1 MKRLTFVLEELK
13 ESLFMALGAINA
25 HKLRS
30 ALTLLGVLV
39 GVFSIIVVMTAMRA
53 MQTKIETDMNRLG
66 ASTFKIQT
74 WPEINFEG
82 PEGWQKYARR
92 KQITLE
98 QGLAVV
104 QRATLPLHI
113 GLESDL
119 TQATVRS
126 DFNKGMPSVWLEGE
140 TEGSFPAKN
149 WNIGDGRSFQEA
161 DMDGERSICVL
172 GNTVATNLFPFSSA
186 VGKHISVDNMDY
198 MVVGVLERNGAMSG
212 GRQDDFVILPLPTGL
227 ERYVEKRWVDLAIL
241 VQARDAASYDDTVD
255 QVRGIMRL
263 LRKAPPGSED
273 DFEIISNDSLMDQ
286 MRTITHNIKFGISL
300 VSSIALVAAG
310 IGIMNI
316 MLVSVTERTREIGVR
331 RAIGAKKR
339 NIMAQFIMEAIMLCE
354 VGGVIGV
361 VCGVFGGDVAAHF
374 MNLPQVL
381 PLDWIIIGL
390 VICSIVGIVFGAYPA
405 FKAANLDPIESL
417 RYE

>member
-1 MKRLTFVLEELK
+1 MKSVTLFLEELK
-13 ESLFMALGAINA
+13 ESLFMALGAIAA

-53 MQTKIETDMNRLG
+53 MQTRIEMDMNRLG

-92 KQITLE
+92 KRVTLALGNE
-98 QGLAVV
+98 VIK
-104 QRATLPLHI
+104 RATLPLNV
-113 GLESDL
+113 GLETDL
-119 TQATVRS
+119 TEATVRS
-126 DFNKGMPSVWLEGE
+126 DFNKGMPNVWLQGE
-140 TEGSFPAKN
+140 TEGSFPAEN
-149 WNIGDGRSFQEA
+149 WVIGEGRSFTEA

-186 VGKHISVDNMDY
+186 VGKHISVNNLDY
-198 MVVGVLERNGAMSG
+198 MVVGVLEPNGAMSG
-212 GRQDDFVILPLPTGL
+212 GRQDSFVILPLPTGL
-227 ERYVEKRWVDLAIL
+227 QRYVDKRWVDIAIL
-241 VQARDAASYDDTVD
+241 VQARSAADYDNTVD
-255 QVRGIMRL
+255 QVRGILRL
-263 LRKAPPGSED
+263 LRKVPPGAED

-286 MRTITHNIKFGISL
+286 MRSITHNIKFGISL
-300 VSSIALVAAG
+300 VSSIALMAAG

-331 RAIGAKKR
+331 RAIGARKR

-354 VGGVIGV
+354 VGGVVGV
-361 VCGVFGGDVAAHF
+361 ICGVAGGDLAAHF

-381 PLDWIIIGL
+381 PVDWIVIGL

-405 FKAANLDPIESL
+405 YKAANLDPIESL

>member
-1 MKRLTFVLEELK
+1 MKRVTLFFDELM
-13 ESLFMALGAINA
+13 ESFFMAMGAIAA

-53 MQTKIETDMNRLG
+53 MQKQIESDMNRLG

-92 KQITLE
+92 KRIKLE
-98 QGLAVV
+98 QGLAVE
-104 QRATLPLHI
+104 QRATLPQNV

-119 TQATVRS
+119 TEGTARS
-126 DFNKGMPSVWLEGE
+126 IYNKGIPNIWLQGE
-140 TEGSFPAKN
+140 TPGSFPAQN
-149 WNIGDGRSFQEA
+149 WVINEGRGLQES
-161 DMDGERSICVL
+161 DMDGQRNVCVL
-172 GNTVATNLFPFSSA
+172 GNTLATNLFPFGTA
-186 VGKHISVDNMDY
+186 VGERVNVDNY
-198 MVVGVLERNGAMSG
+198 NYTIVGVLQPNGSMAG
-212 GRQDDFVILPLPTGL
+212 GREDNFVIVPLPTGL
-227 ERYVEKRWVDLAIL
+227 MRYVDKRWEDLSIL
-241 VQARDAASYDDTVD
+241 VQARSAADYDDTVD
-255 QVRGIMRL
+255 QVRGVMRL
-263 LRKAPPGSED
+263 LRKVPPGTED

-286 MRTITHNIKFGISL
+286 MRSITHNIKFGISL
-300 VSSIALVAAG
+300 ISSIALMAAG

-361 VCGVFGGDVAAHF
+361 VCGVAGGDVAAHF
-374 MNLPQVL
+374 MKLPQVL
-381 PLDWIIIGL
+381 PVDWIVIGL
-390 VICSIVGIVFGAYPA
+390 AICSLVGIIFGAYPA
-405 FKAANLDPIESL
+405 YKAANLDPIESL